1 MPRAVLPDLT
11 TVPGGPNVDG
21 FAEAQERLRIALG
34 EDVAFHV
41 PITPVWPPGIEIDP
55 QTQAPYDP
63 TVDPISGGGESD
75 VLLHVLPVQR
85 PIQRGDDVI
94 EGPYGVRQ
102 DETIAFRMVEA
113 DHVLAQDAVAATWR
127 GIRYRITEIVDDGD
141 QWIAFGEAT

>member
-1 MPRAVLPDLT
+1 MPRAVIPDLT
-11 TVPGGPNVDG
+11 TVPDGPNVDG

-41 PITPVWPPGIEIDP
+41 PIAATWPPDVEIDQ
-55 QTQAPYDP
+55 QTGMPYDP

-75 VLLHVLPVQR
+75 ILLHVLPVQR
-85 PIQRGDDVI
+85 PIQTGDDVI
-94 EGPYGVRQ
+94 EGAAGVRQ

-113 DHVLAQDAVAATWR
+113 DHVLAEDAIAATYH
-127 GIRYRITEIVDDGD
+127 GIRYRLTEIVDDGD